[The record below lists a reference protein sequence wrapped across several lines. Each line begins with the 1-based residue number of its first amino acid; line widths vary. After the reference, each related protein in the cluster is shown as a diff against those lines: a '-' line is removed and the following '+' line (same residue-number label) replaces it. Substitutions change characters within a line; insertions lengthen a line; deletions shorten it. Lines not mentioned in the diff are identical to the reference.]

1 MVKDMGNTKSG
12 RLQEGEVMSITAGFP
27 VLYRYIAADKSKPLM
42 VFVPGNSHLARIFY
56 GCPEAREEDFIG
68 YWVHRSGH
76 PFLAISFPIANM
88 AFDGYYP
95 NFTIADWGKQV
106 AEVIDKIVSENSL
119 QREVIV
125 CGWSMGCK
133 IAGALGKEAIGKS
146 FSIVMF
152 VAMSGDPA
160 VPGFL
165 PKANAENITMTPE
178 GLANRESLYPWFF
191 QALEDQSTYNGHSIL
206 PRDIYR
212 ERILG
217 ATPVAL
223 ICTGLMYRHGHFEE
237 DLLKTIQSANTFGYE
252 DYPFPVVIHG
262 NLICDAENILLNN
275 SNWAFIRDR
284 VLIRMLVG
292 KEGLETLKPSQ
303 WESLQLFVRSS
314 GNHFSVM
321 VPGNHFFFVGAI
333 GARATVE
340 KILMLQKRIL
350 GLIDF

>member
-1 MVKDMGNTKSG
+1 
-12 RLQEGEVMSITAGFP
+12 MSTVAGFP
-27 VLYRYIAADKSKPLM
+27 VLYRYMAADKSKPLM

-56 GCPEAREEDFIG
+56 GCPEAREEDFIS

-76 PFLAISFPIANM
+76 PFLAISFPIANK

-106 AEVIDKIVSENSL
+106 AEVIDKIVTENNL

-165 PKANAENITMTPE
+165 PKANAENIAMTPE

-191 QALEDQSTYNGHSIL
+191 QALEDQSTYNGHTIL
-206 PRDIYR
+206 PKDIYR
-212 ERILG
+212 QRILG
-217 ATPVAL
+217 ATPVGL
-223 ICTGLMYRHGHFEE
+223 IGTGLMYKNGQFVE
-237 DLLKTIQSANTFGYE
+237 DLEWSLKSANTFNYD

-262 NLICDAENILLNN
+262 DSISDAENVLLNT
-275 SNWAFIRDR
+275 SNWAFIRNR
-284 VLIRMLVG
+284 VLIKRVLG
-292 KEGLETLKPSQ
+292 TNALKGLSPAQ
-303 WESLQLFVRSS
+303 WERLQELVECS
-314 GNHFSVM
+314 GSHFSQSL
-321 VPGNHFFFVGAI
+321 PGGHFFFWGGI
-333 GARATVE
+333 GAKLILK
-340 KILMLQKRIL
+340 KIIL
-350 GLIDF
+350 LTKNVRSIPDLINL